1 MIGIY
6 KISNIINNKVYVGQ
20 SIDIQR
26 RFSEHM
32 RELNNNCHYNKH
44 LQASYNKY
52 GREAFSYE
60 ILCVCD
66 TTELDNMEV
75 FFLQMNL

>member
-1 MIGIY
+1 
-6 KISNIINNKVYVGQ
+6 
-20 SIDIQR
+20 
-26 RFSEHM
+26 M

-52 GREAFSYE
+52 GIEAFSYE

-75 FFLQMNL
+75 FFH

>member
-6 KISNIINNKVYVGQ
+6 KISNIINNKVYIGQ

-52 GREAFSYE
+52 GREAFSCE
-60 ILCVCD
+60 IL
-66 TTELDNMEV
+66 
-75 FFLQMNL
+75 FFLQS